1 MTNKYLTIPNTREN
15 LTKVQNT
22 VAWHMIN
29 RCLTKSEIELLAAQ
43 YLMDTY
49 DEAEHSI
56 GTLANMVLE
65 TPADANC
72 RIEQPQNALYYG
84 TVSQED
90 VLHPKEEYYFFTRER
105 SPEYNSLEVKET
117 E

>member
-1 MTNKYLTIPNTREN
+1 MVNK
-15 LTKVQNT
+15 
-22 VAWHMIN
+22 
-29 RCLTKSEIELLAAQ
+29 CLTKSEIELLAAQ